1 MYITFIFK
9 LPNGPKAYNT
19 YYGKYHT
26 DHILPE
32 HEGLDEVIKP
42 YLLKGINE
50 YYKFELK
57 QRLANPLHI
66 TEFKEK
72 VPIGIMSVSNDTDI
86 SIHSS
91 NEEKHVFD
99 FYCQKFTIDHK
110 ISLEMYVF
118 GKLIEN
124 AEF

>member
-99 FYCQKFTIDHK
+99 FFCQNFTIDHK

>member
-42 YLLKGINE
+42 YLLK
-50 YYKFELK
+50 
-57 QRLANPLHI
+57 I
-66 TEFKEK
+66 TMI
-72 VPIGIMSVSNDTDI
+72 VNWI
-86 SIHSS
+86 
-91 NEEKHVFD
+91 
-99 FYCQKFTIDHK
+99 K
-110 ISLEMYVF
+110 IIIFRIICFL
-118 GKLIEN
+118 
-124 AEF
+124 

>member
-1 MYITFIFK
+1 MYITFIFI
-9 LPNGPKAYNT
+9 LPNGLKGYNT
-19 YYGKYHT
+19 DYGKYHT
-26 DHILPE
+26 DDISPE
-32 HEGLDEVIKP
+32 HEGLDEVVKP

-57 QRLANPLHI
+57 QKHI
-66 TEFKEK
+66 PEVDFKEQ
-72 VPIGIMSVSNDTDI
+72 VPIGIMSVSNDTNI

-91 NEEKHVFD
+91 NEEKRVFD

-124 AEF
+124 PEFKM

>member
-9 LPNGPKAYNT
+9 LPNGPKGYNT

-26 DHILPE
+26 DDISPE

-42 YLLKGINE
+42 YLLKAINE

-57 QRLANPLHI
+57 QKHI
-66 TEFKEK
+66 PEVDFKEK
-72 VPIGIMSVSNDTDI
+72 VPIGIISVSNDTDI

-91 NEEKHVFD
+91 NEEKYVFD

-124 AEF
+124 FIM